1 MLITLCYIYLWVRFQ
16 KFYTP
21 VIRRTVYRLC
31 GGSNLSSSFTFCAVR
46 SDHCQ
51 TGEQG
56 SRQRKSTLPEETQ
69 VFLKLGNKAIYITE
83 PQACD
88 DLSKWTLLI
97 GSSLFSRPRIHDIAF
112 IIEAT
117 SVPNGG
123 RCLDSNK
130 KAVKWSDYCH
140 PLACSP
146 GNPFR
151 AVAET
156 SVDNFSRLGV
166 AFLEDRLQMENGLIP
181 EKIVSVLLQESILR
195 ELIEK
200 NQSATGTN
208 TEQQVQRHLPL
219 NTKTAI
225 VLSEPS
231 PRAES
236 DILQGP
242 ELTTYRKSNPSSLAS
257 EPAGHRSSD
266 VECGDSHGKE
276 PRHTA
281 GPLAGHHHMDGHH
294 LHLSS
299 CHECLE
305 LERSTILSVK
315 YASIENIPDLPHDDD
330 DGDNVDSDE
339 GVDEVES
346 FAGQSRRV
354 NVSGKPP
361 NILVYTGSSVNRFDV
376 IHCLLAECID
386 TESYTLYPLR
396 PQQALSEPWLES
408 TLLLV
413 LAAEETLTP
422 QLQERFL
429 AYLDKGGKVLGLSST
444 FTPAGLSLV
453 TKESQRNQICRL
465 NFTKSDS
472 TELELSV
479 LASGSVYVREPAEG
493 MRGEVEL
500 WGELHGEA
508 KDMVIVR
515 VTHGA
520 RGGEAVLCQVRLE
533 TAPDA
538 QRIQSPAGFD
548 VLKMSNAL
556 RYEVLM
562 EILMSLGLSCE
573 LSQIPPPSPVHVLST
588 CPELKG
594 RFLKWLE
601 SQIDRE
607 GMLGSPKSRLKLLS
621 GAELQTDL
629 PEGVLAL
636 LPTTPELVSE
646 QFNLQ
651 AYSHHLHTHTL
662 GRTLLYAE
670 ATPTTMDLLEGLML
684 QLPEEMGLIAIALR
698 QTKGRG
704 RGGNAWLSPLGCAM
718 FTLHVQVPIS
728 STLGQRIPFLQHLA
742 ALAVVE
748 AVCTLPGYEEIDL
761 RVKWP
766 NDIYYSNLMKLG
778 GVLVNSTVMGPIFH
792 LLIGCGFN
800 VSNSNPTICINDLV
814 VQHNREHGLNL
825 EPLTPAHLIARTV
838 THLERLIQDFQE
850 KGPSAVLPLYYK
862 RWVHSETR
870 VKLWSE
876 DGPEAEVL
884 GLDEYGFLQ
893 VKTEKEV
900 VSVQPDG
907 NSFDML
913 RNLVITKHS

>member
-1 MLITLCYIYLWVRFQ
+1 MLITLCYVYLWVRFQ

-21 VIRRTVYRLC
+21 VICRTVHRLC
-31 GGSNLSSSFTFCAVR
+31 GSTNLSSFTFCAVKP
-46 SDHCQ
+46 DQCQ
-51 TGEQG
+51 TGEQT
-56 SRQRKSTLPEETQ
+56 SKQHKSTLPEDTQ

-88 DLSKWTLLI
+88 DLTKWTLLI
-97 GSSLFSRPRIHDIAF
+97 GSSLFCRPRIENIAF
-112 IIEAT
+112 IIEAA
-117 SVPNGG
+117 SGPAGG
-123 RCLDSNK
+123 QSLNSNK
-130 KAVKWSDYCH
+130 KVLQWSDYCH
-140 PLACSP
+140 PLARSP
-146 GNPFR
+146 GLPFR

-156 SVDNFSRLGV
+156 SVENFSRLGV
-166 AFLEDRLQMENGLIP
+166 AFMEDRLQMENGLVP
-181 EKIVSVLLQESILR
+181 EKIVSVLLQESALR

-200 NQSATGTN
+200 RQSASSKQ
-208 TEQQVQRHLPL
+208 TEQRVQPLPL
-219 NTKTAI
+219 NTPAAI

-231 PRAES
+231 PREQEV
-236 DILQGP
+236 DGVPQGS
-242 ELTTYRKSNPSSLAS
+242 ELTEHRKGSLNLSVAS
-257 EPAGHRSSD
+257 EPTAQRTSDGECRDSHGEEPKAAGHR
-266 VECGDSHGKE
+266 
-276 PRHTA
+276 
-281 GPLAGHHHMDGHH
+281 HMEGHH

-305 LERSTILSVK
+305 LEHSTILSVK
-315 YASIENIPDLPHDDD
+315 YASIENIPDLPHDYDC
-330 DGDNVDSDE
+330 VDSDE
-339 GVDEVES
+339 GTEEVEC
-346 FAGQSRRV
+346 FAGQSKRV

-361 NILVYTGSSVNRFDV
+361 NVLVYTGSCMERFDA
-376 IHCLLAECID
+376 IRCLLAECID
-386 TESYTLYPLR
+386 TDSYALYPLR

-413 LAAEETLTP
+413 LAADEALTP

-444 FTPAGLSLV
+444 FSPAGLNLV
-453 TKESQRNQICRL
+453 VKEAQRNQICRL
-465 NFTKSDS
+465 SFTKADS
-472 TELELSV
+472 TELELSA
-479 LASGSVYVREPAEG
+479 LASGRVYVREPADCVT
-493 MRGEVEL
+493 GEVEL
-500 WGELHGEA
+500 WGELHGDA

-520 RGGEAVLCQVRLE
+520 CGGEAVLCQVRLE
-533 TAPDA
+533 TAPDS
-538 QRIQSPAGFD
+538 QHVQSSDGFE

-556 RYEVLM
+556 RYEVLT
-562 EILMSLGLSCE
+562 EILTSLGLSCE
-573 LSQIPPPSPVHVLST
+573 LSQMPPASPVHVLST

-601 SQIDRE
+601 SQMDKE
-607 GMLGSPKSRLKLLS
+607 GMFRSPKTCLKLS
-621 GAELQTDL
+621 SSAELQTDL

-636 LPTTPELVSE
+636 LPDPAPELSSE

-662 GRTLLYAE
+662 GRTLLFAE
-670 ATPTTMDLLEGLML
+670 VTPTTMDLLEGLML
-684 QLPEEMGLIAIALR
+684 QLPEEMGLIAVALR

-728 STLGQRIPFLQHLA
+728 SSLGQSIPFLQHLA

-748 AVCTLPGYEEIDL
+748 AVCTLPGYEKLDL
-761 RVKWP
+761 RLKWP

-778 GVLVNSTVMGPIFH
+778 GVLVNSTVMGPTFH

-814 VQHNREHGLNL
+814 VQHNREHGSNL
-825 EPLTPAHLIARTV
+825 EPLNPTHLIARTV
-838 THLERLIQDFQE
+838 THLEKLIAAFQE
-850 KGPSAVLPLYYK
+850 KGPPAVLPLYYR
-862 RWVHSETR
+862 RWVHSGTR

-876 DGPEAEVL
+876 DGPEAEVV
-884 GLDEYGFLQ
+884 GLDDHGFLQ
-893 VKTEKEV
+893 VKSEKEV

-913 RNLVITKHS
+913 RNLIMTKHS